1 MNKLTLIQLL
11 NITNIPFL
19 SYTDKVVFV
28 VENELH
34 ECFLD
39 ENGCVA
45 AEETWSDGCTL
56 DDYVKEAGRNKYI
69 PPYEDEEVDE

>member
-11 NITNIPFL
+11 NVANIRFL

-28 VENELH
+28 VDNELH

-45 AEETWSDGCTL
+45 AEETWFDRCTL
-56 DDYVKEAGRNKYI
+56 DDYVKEAGRN
-69 PPYEDEEVDE
+69 DL

>member
-11 NITNIPFL
+11 NVANIPFL
-19 SYTDKVVFV
+19 SYTDKVVFD
-28 VENELH
+28 ELH

-39 ENGCVA
+39 ENDCVA

-56 DDYVKEAGRNKYI
+56 DDYVKEAGRN
-69 PPYEDEEVDE
+69 DL

>member
-11 NITNIPFL
+11 NVANIPFL

-28 VENELH
+28 VEDELH
-34 ECFLD
+34 D
-39 ENGCVA
+39 CVA

-56 DDYVKEAGRNKYI
+56 DDYVKEAGRN
-69 PPYEDEEVDE
+69 DL

>member
-11 NITNIPFL
+11 NVANIPFL

-28 VENELH
+28 VEDELH

-39 ENGCVA
+39 ENDCVA

-56 DDYVKEAGRNKYI
+56 SKKLGGMIYEMYRLLLLLEGRG
-69 PPYEDEEVDE
+69 

>member
-11 NITNIPFL
+11 N
-19 SYTDKVVFV
+19 D
-28 VENELH
+28 ELH

-39 ENGCVA
+39 ENDCVA

-56 DDYVKEAGRNKYI
+56 DDYVKEAGRN
-69 PPYEDEEVDE
+69 DL

>member
-39 ENGCVA
+39 ENDCVA
-45 AEETWSDGCTL
+45 AEETWSDECTL

-69 PPYEDEEVDE
+69 PPCKDEEVDE

>member
-11 NITNIPFL
+11 NVANIRFL
-19 SYTDKVVFV
+19 SYTDKIVFV
-28 VENELH
+28 VEDELH

-39 ENGCVA
+39 ENDCVA
-45 AEETWSDGCTL
+45 AEETWSDGCAL
-56 DDYVKEAGRNKYI
+56 DDYVKEAGRNKCT